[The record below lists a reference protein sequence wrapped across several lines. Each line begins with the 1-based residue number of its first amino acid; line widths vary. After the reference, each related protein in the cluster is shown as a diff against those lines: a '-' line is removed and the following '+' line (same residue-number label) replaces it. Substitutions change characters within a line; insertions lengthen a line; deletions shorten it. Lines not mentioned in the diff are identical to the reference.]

1 MAQYI
6 FQRLIRGVVVLFGV
20 TFIVFALMHIS
31 GDPTAVL
38 LPLNATDEQR
48 ASLRAEL
55 NLDKPLPYQYLIFLE
70 HAIHGDFGKSMRYR
84 EPAFPIII
92 KALPYTVR
100 LMITGIL
107 FGILV
112 ALPTGIISALYKN
125 TWIDFFLQSVT
136 ILGQSIPNFWLA
148 IILILVFAVTLRW
161 LPVSGSG
168 SWKYLILPGIAE
180 GVFVGPVVSRL
191 LRSSLLE
198 VLSQDYIITAKA
210 KGLAWRKV
218 VFKHALRN
226 ALLPVITVI
235 GLSISSLFGGAVIIE
250 MVFAYPGMGR
260 VAVEAVNSRD
270 VPLIQSFVIVT
281 SIFVIL
287 INLFTDLLYAK
298 IDPRISIGLKSDQKS

>member
-1 MAQYI
+1 M
-6 FQRLIRGVVVLFGV
+6 FGV

-70 HAIHGDFGKSMRYR
+70 HAIQGDFGKSMRYR
-84 EPAFPIII
+84 EPAFPIVI
-92 KALPYTVR
+92 KALPYTIR
-100 LMITGIL
+100 LMATGIL

-112 ALPTGIISALYKN
+112 AVPTGIISALYKN
-125 TWIDFFLQSVT
+125 SWIDFTLQSAA

-161 LPVSGSG
+161 FPVSGSG
-168 SWKYLILPGIAE
+168 SWRYLILPGIAE

-198 VLSQDYIITAKA
+198 VLTQDYIITAKA
-210 KGLAWRKV
+210 KGLAWSRV

-235 GLSISSLFGGAVIIE
+235 GLSISSLFGGAVIVE

-270 VPLIQSFVIVT
+270 VPLIQSFVTVT

-298 IDPRISIGLKSDQKS
+298 IDPRISIGLKSGQKS